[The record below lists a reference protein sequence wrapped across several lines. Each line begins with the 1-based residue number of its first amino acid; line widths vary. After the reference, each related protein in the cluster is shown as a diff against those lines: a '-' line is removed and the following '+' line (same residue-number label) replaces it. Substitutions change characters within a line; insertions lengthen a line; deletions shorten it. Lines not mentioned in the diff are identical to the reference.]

1 MLQVILL
8 VLAVA
13 VGLAVVMTMDVEPR
27 SKVDEPPQSANT
39 DPATEVTEAI
49 EVVTTETPA
58 PRAAAA

>member
-27 SKVDEPPQSANT
+27 SKVDAPPKGET
-39 DPATEVTEAI
+39 PDPATEVTEAI
-49 EVVTTETPA
+49 EVVATETPA

>member
-27 SKVDEPPQSANT
+27 SKVDETPQNT
-39 DPATEVTEAI
+39 TPEPATEVTEAI
-49 EVVTTETPA
+49 G
-58 PRAAAA
+58 AAAREGEPA